1 MAMVLVSRFVDFRIN
16 RWANVVAGAF
26 MTLVQV
32 ATLFI
37 GTPTLYYLFCSVVE
51 IGATASI
58 VWLAWRWRPAPAPA
72 A

>member
-1 MAMVLVSRFVDFRIN
+1 
-16 RWANVVAGAF
+16 